1 MQMFS
6 MWDPKKAM
14 RLVDLFMENPI
25 DFEELWVGS
34 ELVELEGTAVR
45 VASVPDLIRLKRM
58 AARPQDASDIEALEA
73 IMEQREENDG

>member
-1 MQMFS
+1 MQMFT
-6 MWDPKKAM
+6 MWDPKNVL
-14 RLVDLFMENPI
+14 RLVDLFVENPI
-25 DFEELWVGS
+25 DFEELWAGS